1 MPDELGDEELKTLL
15 DAARNKSSTS
25 SGDALEGV
33 PLAYDFKRPQRVNKE
48 QIRAVENLHE
58 QFARLFSSTLAA
70 SMRMVIDVDLAFV
83 DQTLYGEFA
92 LSLSTPCAAYHFVMD
107 PPGSQAVLCFAPELM
122 MAIVDRAL
130 GGKGQSFTG
139 DMRPLTQIER
149 NIVNKLVSR
158 LLADFEATWDAVTP
172 VQITDVVLETNPEFI
187 QIAASGEPIVLVA
200 FEAHSNHTT
209 GLIHLCYPLS
219 TIEPFLPRLTPGNRQ
234 QNKHIPQGNSAANS
248 HSLSKMQVSTV
259 VQVAKGNLPLKEVA
273 ALKSGDVIK
282 LDTHK
287 NDPAVVFLGSQP
299 KFLARPG
306 LDGRRRA
313 VQILAAIDA
322 SDEDLYR

>member
-1 MPDELGDEELKTLL
+1 MSDELGDEELKALL
-15 DAARNKSSTS
+15 DAARNKAS
-25 SGDALEGV
+25 SGGGNALDGV

-48 QIRAVENLHE
+48 QVRAVENLHE

-83 DQTLYGEFA
+83 DQTLYGEFVLA
-92 LSLSTPCAAYHFVMD
+92 LGTPCTAYSFVMD

-130 GGKGQSFTG
+130 GGKGQSFSG

-158 LLADFEATWDAVTP
+158 LLADFEATWDAITP
-172 VQITDVVLETNPEFI
+172 VQVTDVVLETNPEFI
-187 QIAASGEPIVLVA
+187 QIAGSGDPVVIVA

-219 TIEPFLPRLTPGNRQ
+219 TIEPFLPRLMPGSQRQDARRPRGDAVANNR
-234 QNKHIPQGNSAANS
+234 
-248 HSLSKMQVSTV
+248 SLSKMQVSTII
-259 VQVAKGNLPLKEVA
+259 QVAKGNLPLREVA
-273 ALKSGDVIK
+273 ALKAGDVIK

-287 NDPAVVFLGSQP
+287 NDPAVVFLGNQP

-313 VQILAAIDA
+313 AQILAAIDA
-322 SDEDLYR
+322 SEEDLYR

>member
-1 MPDELGDEELKTLL
+1 MSDELADEELKALL
-15 DAARNKSSTS
+15 EAARNKPSTTG
-25 SGDALEGV
+25 GDALGGV

-48 QIRAVENLHE
+48 QVRAIENLHE
-58 QFARLFSSTLAA
+58 QFARLFSATLAA

-92 LSLSTPCAAYHFVMD
+92 LSLGTPCTAYSFIMD

-130 GGKGQSFTG
+130 GGKGDSFTG

-172 VQITDVVLETNPEFI
+172 LQITDVVLETNPEFI
-187 QIAASGEPIVLVA
+187 QIAASGDPVVLVA
-200 FEAHSNHTT
+200 FEAHSNHAT
-209 GLIHLCYPLS
+209 GLVHLCYPLS
-219 TIEPFLPRLTPGNRQ
+219 TIEPFLPRITPGSQ
-234 QNKHIPQGNSAANS
+234 KQNKQIAPENTVANNR
-248 HSLSKMQVSTV
+248 SLSKMQVSTI
-259 VQVAKGNLPLKEVA
+259 VQVAKGTLPLKEVA
-273 ALKSGDVIK
+273 ALKAGDVIK

-287 NDPAVVFLGSQP
+287 SDPAVVFLGNQP

-313 VQILAAIDA
+313 AQILAAIDA

>member
-1 MPDELGDEELKTLL
+1 MSDELGDEELKALL
-15 DAARNKSSTS
+15 DAARNKAS
-25 SGDALEGV
+25 SGGGNALDGV
-33 PLAYDFKRPQRVNKE
+33 PLAYDFKRPQRVNKD
-48 QIRAVENLHE
+48 QVRAVENLHE

-83 DQTLYGEFA
+83 DQTLYGEFV
-92 LSLSTPCAAYHFVMD
+92 LSLGTPCTAYSFVMD

-122 MAIVDRAL
+122 MSIVDRAL
-130 GGKGQSFTG
+130 GGKGQSFSG

-158 LLADFEATWDAVTP
+158 LLADFEATWDAITP
-172 VQITDVVLETNPEFI
+172 VQVTDVVLETNPEFI
-187 QIAASGEPIVLVA
+187 QIAGSGDPVVIVA
-200 FEAHSNHTT
+200 FEAHSKHTT

-219 TIEPFLPRLTPGNRQ
+219 TIEPFLPRLTPGSQRQ
-234 QNKHIPQGNSAANS
+234 DARRPQGDAVANNR
-248 HSLSKMQVSTV
+248 SLSKMQVSTII
-259 VQVAKGNLPLKEVA
+259 QVAKGNLPLKEVA
-273 ALKSGDVIK
+273 ELKTGDVIK

-287 NDPAVVFLGSQP
+287 NDPAVVFLGNQP

-313 VQILAAIDA
+313 AQILAAIDA
-322 SDEDLYR
+322 SEEDLYR